1 MKLIQFASITKKI
14 ALASFGLF
22 LLLFLPVHLGINL
35 CLLREDGGE
44 WYRNAS
50 HFMGTNYI
58 VKVFEIVLMACVLL
72 HIVVAILLTI
82 ENFMARP
89 VRYKVRTKT
98 KTPFMSR
105 YMIWTGGIVACF
117 LVLHFINFYFVK
129 LDIVEGKYSANI
141 EQVDKAF
148 QEKALKLQKGE
159 LNENDQAA
167 LMAQYQ
173 AISQISPDKMDKGQ
187 KNMVNLTKEEVE
199 IYCGKDF
206 KHKEPDFYTMSQE
219 LFAKKSYSFIYI
231 LVFLVLGFH
240 LYHAINSLAQTFGL
254 SHKKYSPAIEWVS
267 IAYAVI
273 VPFGFAIIPLWI
285 MFAK

>member
-1 MKLIQFASITKKI
+1 M
-14 ALASFGLF
+14 
-22 LLLFLPVHLGINL
+22 
-35 CLLREDGGE
+35 GGE
-44 WYRNAS
+44 KFLTKICPNCGNELKDDAKFCNKCGS
-50 HFMGTNYI
+50 KLNSNNVKSVIKHCPNCGKEVSGDGDFCNYCGNSLNKTRI
-58 VKVFEIVLMACVLL
+58 QAISNNPGLLDKVKSLNPKQKRILYL
-72 HIVVAILLTI
+72 AII
-82 ENFMARP
+82 
-89 VRYKVRTKT
+89 
-98 KTPFMSR
+98 
-105 YMIWTGGIVACF
+105 IIVACF

-159 LNENDQAA
+159 LNEKDQAA

-173 AISQISPDKMDKGQ
+173 AISQISPEKMDKGQ

-254 SHKKYSPAIEWVS
+254 SHKKYSPVIEWVS
-267 IAYAVI
+267 VIYAVV
-273 VPFGFAIIPLWI
+273 VPLGFAIIPIWI
-285 MFAK
+285 MFVK